1 MEKNVNE
8 NESECKVLIKKVNK
22 INNDE
27 IEKMF
32 CLHSEYF
39 ANAQLKNFI
48 HDLKEKDWCI
58 LITDETENV
67 KGYSTIQLIDTTFE
81 GREIKFLFSGDTLV
95 AKENWHDN
103 LLSGAFG
110 QFILYL
116 NEKFFDKELYWLLI
130 SKGFR
135 TYRFLPVYYKEYYPV
150 HNRETPQKVKALMDH
165 ICLKKFGASYDSQK
179 GLVVSNGQTDYLKPR
194 MAVIPDQRK
203 SNPHVRFFL
212 NKNPNYYRGDELVC
226 IANLGQ
232 KNIKDKVADRVI
244 RAVTVNWVS

>member
-8 NESECKVLIKKVNK
+8 NENECKVLIKKVNR
-22 INNDE
+22 ISSDE

-32 CLHSEYF
+32 FLHSEYF
-39 ANAQLKNFI
+39 ANVQLKNFI
-48 HDLKEKDWCI
+48 HDLEEKDWCI
-58 LITDETENV
+58 LITDVAENV

-81 GREIKFLFSGDTLV
+81 GREITFLFSGDTLV

-110 QFILYL
+110 HFMLYL
-116 NEKFFDKELYWLLI
+116 NETYFDKELYWLLI

-150 HNRETPQKVKALMDH
+150 YNRETPRKVKALMDH
-165 ICLKKFGASYDSQK
+165 ICSKKFGASYDSQK
-179 GLVVSNGQTDYLKPR
+179 GLVVSNGQTDYLKPQ

-203 SNPHVRFFL
+203 NNPHVHFFL
-212 NKNPNYYRGDELVC
+212 TKNPNYSRGDELVC
-226 IANLGQ
+226 IANLSR
-232 KNIKDKVADRVI
+232 KNLKGRLADRVI